1 MNKTLTQLA
10 ERRNRLVNR
19 AAVQRVALARNITPW
34 RLPLALA
41 DQSISAWNFIKR
53 HPRWMIGGAV
63 LFASLGPARAGSW
76 VGRGMLAWQML
87 DTLLGST
94 RRPEKHTIPPGD
106 SDSSGNSVT
115 G

>member
-1 MNKTLTQLA
+1 MNKNLARLA

-19 AAVQRVALARNITPW
+19 AAVQRVALAQNIAPW

-41 DQSISAWNFIKR
+41 DQSISAWHFIKR

-87 DTLLGST
+87 DTLLGNT
-94 RRPEKHTIPPGD
+94 RHPEKSTIPPGD
-106 SDSSGNSVT
+106 NGSPDHSAT